1 MSVFR
6 PPPEYF
12 FQKAVKAYERKFRHQ
27 VPQWALTL
35 GDRNIR
41 TLVTYAVKLNWK
53 LPTRILVA
61 GEEYSGLSSPWSNQ
75 RTRLDGQTE
84 FLIKKRPLDL
94 MNLPFDPAKVM
105 AAGARRKTK

>member
-1 MSVFR
+1 MLPKESGWQLSQC
-6 PPPEYF
+6 PMG
-12 FQKAVKAYERKFRHQ
+12 
-27 VPQWALTL
+27 ALTL

-41 TLVTYAVKLNWK
+41 TLVTVATRLNWK

-61 GEEYSGLSSPWSNQ
+61 GEEFSGSVSPWSNQ

-94 MNLPFDPAKVM
+94 MKLPFDPAKVM
-105 AAGARRKTK
+105 AAGVYYH